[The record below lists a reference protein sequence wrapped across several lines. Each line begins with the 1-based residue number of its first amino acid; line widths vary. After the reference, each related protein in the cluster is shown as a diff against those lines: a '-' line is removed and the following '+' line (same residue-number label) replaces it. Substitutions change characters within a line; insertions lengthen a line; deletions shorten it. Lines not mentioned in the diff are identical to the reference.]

1 MRTPPVLLMA
11 AAVLSLAGCERNR
24 YTEGNRADVT
34 PGQGAKSDITVN
46 LGGSI
51 RSSVRIEDS
60 LSRIENG
67 FLVVETHV
75 RNTTGRN
82 IPCEWRTVFQDKE
95 GFDLPVTSNPWA
107 PVVINS
113 NETVPLRK
121 TAPVTGGVK
130 ATFYIREAAPIRK

>member
-1 MRTPPVLLMA
+1 MRIP
-11 AAVLSLAGCERNR
+11 AVLVLASTVLLAGCERNR

-34 PGQGAKSDITVN
+34 PGQGAKSDIKVD

-60 LSRIENG
+60 LARLENG

-95 GFDLPVTSNPWA
+95 GFDLPVTSNPWT

-113 NETVPLRK
+113 NETVPLHK
-121 TAPVTGGVK
+121 TAPVTGGVT
-130 ATFYIREAAPIRK
+130 ATFYIREAAPLRK

>member
-1 MRTPPVLLMA
+1 MRILPILLLA
-11 AAVLSLAGCERNR
+11 AAALLAGCERNR

-34 PGQGAKSDITVN
+34 PGQGPRSDIRVD

-60 LSRIENG
+60 LARLENG

-75 RNTTGRN
+75 RNTKGRN
-82 IPCEWRTVFQDKE
+82 IPCEWRTVFQDRE
-95 GFDLPVTSNPWA
+95 GFDLPVTSNPWT
-107 PVVINS
+107 PLVINS

-121 TAPVTGGVK
+121 TAPVTGAVT